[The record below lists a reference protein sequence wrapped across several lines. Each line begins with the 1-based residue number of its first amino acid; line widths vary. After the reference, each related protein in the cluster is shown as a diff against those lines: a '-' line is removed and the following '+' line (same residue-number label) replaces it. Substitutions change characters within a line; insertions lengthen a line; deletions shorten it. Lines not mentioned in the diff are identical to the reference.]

1 MLAAMM
7 DFSRKRAWIFDLDG
21 TLTES
26 VHDFDAI
33 RAELGLPAGRSI
45 LESIEEISV
54 TDSARGLSLRASL
67 DEIEQRYLRLA
78 RPRSAARAL
87 LHALELRG
95 ARLGVL
101 TRNTGDV
108 ARESLAMVGLDGF
121 FDGRDVVGRDDAQP
135 KPSPAGIERLLSH
148 WQLSADDAVM
158 VGDFLY
164 DIQAG
169 AAAGATTVCLDL
181 RPGVPWSASAD
192 LSVPDL
198 ETLLALV
205 AAGPG

>member
-1 MLAAMM
+1 MLTAMINL
-7 DFSRKRAWIFDLDG
+7 SGKQAWIFDLDG

-33 RAELGLPAGRSI
+33 RLELGLPPGRSI
-45 LESIEEISV
+45 LESIEEIAAA
-54 TDSARGLSLRASL
+54 DPMGGQSLRASL
-67 DEIEQRYLRLA
+67 DAIEQRYLGMA
-78 RPRSAARAL
+78 RSRSAAAAL
-87 LHALELRG
+87 LQALQERG

-101 TRNTGDV
+101 TRNTGEV
-108 ARESLAMVGLDGF
+108 ARETLATVGLDGY
-121 FDGRDVVGRDDAQP
+121 FDYRDVLGRDDAIA

-148 WQLSADDAVM
+148 WQLSAGDAVM
-158 VGDFLY
+158 VGDYIY
-164 DIQAG
+164 DIEAG

-192 LSVPDL
+192 VSVPDL

-205 AAGPG
+205 TQ